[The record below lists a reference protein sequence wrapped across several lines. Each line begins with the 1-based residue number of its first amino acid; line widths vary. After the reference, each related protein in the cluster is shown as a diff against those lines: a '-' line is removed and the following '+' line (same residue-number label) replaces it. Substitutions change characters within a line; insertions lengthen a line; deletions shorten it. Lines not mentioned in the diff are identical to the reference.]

1 MIRPVERDL
10 HVLKYFSSVI
20 TVSEGQVI
28 NVTDPTLRSCPLAR
42 HFYSEFKDADPE
54 SVESLKDAIRG
65 IIESK
70 IRNYGFF
77 TNDRSFHFPKCV
89 VPYGASEMLA
99 ASLKNRFIEAAV
111 VACDGAGTVIVSS
124 PEVVQGIG
132 ARMNTLIFT
141 SPIKE
146 IQRKLKER
154 HCHIVSKNTDWIDQV
169 KGVEKAISLGYR
181 RIGVTVAGFA
191 ARQLEEIRDLENKED
206 VDITILVVCTT
217 GISSEKIE
225 MIRQNADLVWSCASG
240 EVRGKIGSVA
250 KLQLSKQIPVFALT
264 ERGVAFAASY
274 LNDPSLTRNL
284 DTTKQY
290 LLSSEMGGWP
300 VCSESSQKYVRK
312 TVLPAEAGKSPRYD
326 SNNNE
331 RVLV

>member
-28 NVTDPTLRSCPLAR
+28 NVTDPSLRSCPLAR
-42 HFYSEFKDADPE
+42 HFYPGLKDANPE
-54 SVESLKDAIRG
+54 SVESLKDAIRK

-77 TNDRSFHFPKCV
+77 TNNRSLHFPKCV

-99 ASLKNRFIEAAV
+99 ASFKNCSIEAAV
-111 VACDGAGTVIVSS
+111 VVCDGAGTVISRS
-124 PEVVQGIG
+124 PETIQGIG

-141 SPIKE
+141 SPVQGILE
-146 IQRKLKER
+146 KLDNAG
-154 HCHIVSKNTDWIDQV
+154 CHVVFRDNAWIDQV
-169 KGVEKAISLGYR
+169 KGVEKAISLGYEK
-181 RIGVTVAGFA
+181 IGVTIAGSA
-191 ARQLEEIRDLENKED
+191 AEQLERIRDLEKKAEVD
-206 VDITILVVCTT
+206 VTLLVVCTT
-217 GISSEKIE
+217 GISSGKIE
-225 MIRQNADLVWSCASG
+225 MIRRNADLVWSCASG
-240 EVRGKIGSVA
+240 EVRGKIGSAA

-284 DTTKQY
+284 DAAKQY
-290 LLSSEMGGWP
+290 LLSGEMGAWP
-300 VCSESSQKYVRK
+300 LCSGSSQKYVRE
-312 TVLPAEAGKSPRYD
+312 TVLPAEAGKPPRYD

>member
-1 MIRPVERDL
+1 MIRSVERDL

-20 TVSEGQVI
+20 TVSEGRVI
-28 NVTDPTLRSCPLAR
+28 NATDPSLRSCPLAR
-42 HFYSEFKDADPE
+42 HFYPELKDADPE
-54 SVESLKDAIRG
+54 NPESLKNAIRG

-77 TNDRSFHFPKCV
+77 TKDRSFHFPKCA
-89 VPYGASEMLA
+89 VPYGASEMLSV
-99 ASLKNRFIEAAV
+99 SLKNHFIETAV
-111 VACDGAGTVIVSS
+111 VVCDGAGTVITGS
-124 PEVVQGIG
+124 PETVQGIG

-146 IQRKLKER
+146 IQRKLKESR
-154 HCHIVSKNTDWIDQV
+154 CHIVSEKTDWIDQA

-181 RIGVTVAGFA
+181 KIGVTVAGFA
-191 ARQLEEIRDLENKED
+191 ARQLEKIRDLEDKEN
-206 VDITILVVCTT
+206 VDITILAVCTT
-217 GISSEKIE
+217 GISSDKIE

-264 ERGVAFAASY
+264 DRGVAFAASY
-274 LNDPSLTRNL
+274 LNDPSLTRHL
-284 DTTKQY
+284 DATKQY

-300 VCSESSQKYVRK
+300 VCSGSSQKYVRE
-312 TVLPAEAGKSPRYD
+312 TVLPAEAGKIHQYNS
-326 SNNNE
+326 SNNE
-331 RVLV
+331 RVLA

>member
-1 MIRPVERDL
+1 MIRSAERDL

-28 NVTDPTLRSCPLAR
+28 NVTDPILRSCPLAR
-42 HFYSEFKDADPE
+42 HFYPEFKNADPE
-54 SVESLKDAIRG
+54 NAESLKDAIRK

-77 TNDRSFHFPKCV
+77 TNDRSFHFPKCA

-111 VACDGAGTVIVSS
+111 VVCDGAGTVITQF
-124 PEVVQGIG
+124 PETVQGIG
-132 ARMNTLIFT
+132 ARMNALIFT
-141 SPIKE
+141 SPVKGILE
-146 IQRKLKER
+146 KLDEAG
-154 HCHIVSKNTDWIDQV
+154 CHVVFRDNAWIDQV
-169 KGVEKAISLGYR
+169 KGVEKAISLGYEK
-181 RIGVTVAGFA
+181 IGVTIAGSA
-191 ARQLEEIRDLENKED
+191 AEQLGRIRDLEKKAD
-206 VDITILVVCTT
+206 VDVTLLAVCTT

-225 MIRQNADLVWSCASG
+225 VIRQNADLVWSCASG
-240 EVRGKIGSVA
+240 EVRGKMGSVA

-284 DTTKQY
+284 DAAKQY

-300 VCSESSQKYVRK
+300 VGSGFSQKYVREI
-312 TVLPAEAGKSPRYD
+312 VLPAEAGKSPRYD

>member
-28 NVTDPTLRSCPLAR
+28 NVTDPSLRSCPLAR
-42 HFYSEFKDADPE
+42 HFYPELKDADPE
-54 SVESLKDAIRG
+54 NMESLKDAIRG

-70 IRNYGFF
+70 IMNYGFF

-111 VACDGAGTVIVSS
+111 VVCDGAGTVITQF
-124 PEVVQGIG
+124 PETVQGIG

-141 SPIKE
+141 SPVKGILG
-146 IQRKLKER
+146 KLDDAG
-154 HCHIVSKNTDWIDQV
+154 CHVVFRDNAWIDQV
-169 KGVEKAISLGYR
+169 KGVEKAISLGYEK
-181 RIGVTVAGFA
+181 IGVTIAGSVAE
-191 ARQLEEIRDLENKED
+191 QLERIRDLEKKAE
-206 VDITILVVCTT
+206 VAVTLLAVCTT

-274 LNDPSLTRNL
+274 LNDPSLARNL
-284 DTTKQY
+284 DATKQY
-290 LLSSEMGGWP
+290 LLSSEMEGWP
-300 VCSESSQKYVRK
+300 VCSGFSQKYVRE
-312 TVLPAEAGKSPRYD
+312 TVLPAEAGKSPRCD
-326 SNNNE
+326 SNNKE
-331 RVLV
+331 RILV

>member
-1 MIRPVERDL
+1 MIRSVERDL

-20 TVSEGQVI
+20 TVSEGRVI
-28 NVTDPTLRSCPLAR
+28 NVTDPSLRSCPLAR
-42 HFYSEFKDADPE
+42 HFYPEFKDADPE
-54 SVESLKDAIRG
+54 NVASLRHAIQK

-77 TNDRSFHFPKCV
+77 TSDRSFHFPKCA

-99 ASLKNRFIEAAV
+99 ASLKNRLIEAAV
-111 VACDGAGTVIVSS
+111 VVCDGAGTVITPF
-124 PEVVQGIG
+124 PETVQGIG

-146 IQRKLKER
+146 IQKKLNEAGS
-154 HCHIVSKNTDWIDQV
+154 CILSENNAWIDQV
-169 KGVEKAISLGYR
+169 KGVEKAVALGFEK
-181 RIGVTVAGFA
+181 IGVTLPGSAAG
-191 ARQLEEIRDLENKED
+191 QLEQIRKFEKKAKVEVTL
-206 VDITILVVCTT
+206 LAVCTS
-217 GISSEKIE
+217 GISGEKIE
-225 MIRQNADLVWSCASG
+225 MILQNADLVWSCASG
-240 EVRGKIGSVA
+240 EVREKIGPVA

-274 LNDPSLTRNL
+274 LNDPSLPLHL
-284 DTTKQY
+284 DDAKQY

-300 VCSESSQKYVRK
+300 VDSGSSQKYVCE
-312 TVLPAEAGKSPRYD
+312 TVLPVKAGKSPRYHSD
-326 SNNNE
+326 NNE

>member
-1 MIRPVERDL
+1 MICSVERDL

-28 NVTDPTLRSCPLAR
+28 NVTDPSLRSCPLAR
-42 HFYSEFKDADPE
+42 HFYPELKDADPE
-54 SVESLKDAIRG
+54 NMESLKAAIRS

-77 TNDRSFHFPKCV
+77 TNDRSFHFPKSV

-99 ASLKNRFIEAAV
+99 ASLKNHFIEAAV
-111 VACDGAGTVIVSS
+111 VVCDGAGTVITGS

-141 SPIKE
+141 SPLKRVLE
-146 IQRKLKER
+146 KLDR
-154 HCHIVSKNTDWIDQV
+154 AGCHVVFRDNAWIDQV
-169 KGVEKAISLGYR
+169 KGVEKAISLGCKK
-181 RIGVTVAGFA
+181 IGVTVPGSA
-191 ARQLEEIRDLENKED
+191 AEQLGRIRGLGKKTD
-206 VDITILVVCTT
+206 VDVTLLAICTT
-217 GISSEKIE
+217 GISPDRIE
-225 MIRQNADLVWSCASG
+225 MILQNADLVWSCASC
-240 EVRGKIGSVA
+240 EVRKKIGSNA
-250 KLQLSKQIPVFALT
+250 RLQLSKQIPVFALT

-290 LLSSEMGGWP
+290 LLSSETGGWP
-300 VCSESSQKYVRK
+300 VCSGSSQKYVRE